1 MKHIFLINP
10 AAGKKGNSESII
22 RPQIEDY
29 CGKNGLDYEIYVTK
43 CQGDAQNYCAERAK
57 SGEVLRFYACG
68 GDGTLYE
75 VVNGVFG
82 NPNCEVAVIPM
93 GSGNDFIR
101 LFGTKEQFCNVEAQV
116 TGIPVE
122 LDVVKCGDKIAINQC
137 SMGMDAEVCA
147 KQSSFK
153 KLPLV
158 NGEMAYFLAAIEA
171 LFKKLGHNFTIKID
185 DNEPFEDNVLFC
197 VAGNSRWYGGGF
209 MAAPLAWPDD
219 GKLDF
224 VIVRLDRGRLRL
236 APLLQKYK
244 KGQHL
249 GLPMTKYINGS
260 RLEIHSDVP
269 AAVNIDG
276 ECEYVN
282 DAVFEIVPKAI
293 KFVVPQFSEFHKG
306 RAEREAAR
314 K

>member
-57 SGEVLRFYACG
+57 SGEALRFYACG

-116 TGIPVE
+116 TGIPGRARRCQVRRQDSYQPV
-122 LDVVKCGDKIAINQC
+122 L
-137 SMGMDAEVCA
+137 
-147 KQSSFK
+147 
-153 KLPLV
+153 
-158 NGEMAYFLAAIEA
+158 NGH
-171 LFKKLGHNFTIKID
+171 G
-185 DNEPFEDNVLFC
+185 
-197 VAGNSRWYGGGF
+197 R
-209 MAAPLAWPDD
+209 
-219 GKLDF
+219 
-224 VIVRLDRGRLRL
+224 RGLR
-236 APLLQKYK
+236 
-244 KGQHL
+244 
-249 GLPMTKYINGS
+249 
-260 RLEIHSDVP
+260 E
-269 AAVNIDG
+269 
-276 ECEYVN
+276 
-282 DAVFEIVPKAI
+282 AVFI
-293 KFVVPQFSEFHKG
+293 Q
-306 RAEREAAR
+306 EASAR
-314 K
+314 QRRNGLLPRGN

>member
-57 SGEVLRFYACG
+57 SGEALRFYACG

-249 GLPMTKYINGS
+249 CLPMTKYINGS

>member
-57 SGEVLRFYACG
+57 SGEALRFYACG

-224 VIVRLDRGRLRL
+224 VIVLSL
-236 APLLQKYK
+236 
-244 KGQHL
+244 
-249 GLPMTKYINGS
+249 
-260 RLEIHSDVP
+260 IH
-269 AAVNIDG
+269 I
-276 ECEYVN
+276 
-282 DAVFEIVPKAI
+282 
-293 KFVVPQFSEFHKG
+293 
-306 RAEREAAR
+306 
-314 K
+314 

>member
-29 CGKNGLDYEIYVTK
+29 CGKNGLDYEIY
-43 CQGDAQNYCAERAK
+43 
-57 SGEVLRFYACG
+57 
-68 GDGTLYE
+68 
-75 VVNGVFG
+75 
-82 NPNCEVAVIPM
+82 
-93 GSGNDFIR
+93 
-101 LFGTKEQFCNVEAQV
+101 V

-249 GLPMTKYINGS
+249 GLPM
-260 RLEIHSDVP
+260 
-269 AAVNIDG
+269 
-276 ECEYVN
+276 
-282 DAVFEIVPKAI
+282 IVPKAI

>member
-10 AAGKKGNSESII
+10 AAGKKGNSEGII

-57 SGEVLRFYACG
+57 SGETLRFYACG

-137 SMGMDAEVCA
+137 SMGMDA
-147 KQSSFK
+147 
-153 KLPLV
+153 
-158 NGEMAYFLAAIEA
+158 
-171 LFKKLGHNFTIKID
+171 
-185 DNEPFEDNVLFC
+185 
-197 VAGNSRWYGGGF
+197 
-209 MAAPLAWPDD
+209 
-219 GKLDF
+219 
-224 VIVRLDRGRLRL
+224 
-236 APLLQKYK
+236 
-244 KGQHL
+244 
-249 GLPMTKYINGS
+249 
-260 RLEIHSDVP
+260 
-269 AAVNIDG
+269 
-276 ECEYVN
+276 
-282 DAVFEIVPKAI
+282 
-293 KFVVPQFSEFHKG
+293 
-306 RAEREAAR
+306 
-314 K
+314 

>member
-57 SGEVLRFYACG
+57 SGETLRFYACG

-219 GKLDF
+219 GKHDF
-224 VIVRLDRGRLRL
+224 VIVRLARGRLRL
-236 APLLQKYK
+236 ASRLQKYK

-269 AAVNIDG
+269 AAGNFDG
-276 ECEYVN
+276 ECEDGNV
-282 DAVFEIVPKAI
+282 AVFEIVPKAI